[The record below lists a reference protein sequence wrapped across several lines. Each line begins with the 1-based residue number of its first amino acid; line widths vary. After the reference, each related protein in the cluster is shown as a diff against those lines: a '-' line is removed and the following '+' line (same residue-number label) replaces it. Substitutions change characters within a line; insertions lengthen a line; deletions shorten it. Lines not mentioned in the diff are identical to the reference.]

1 MGEARLSHNLQE
13 AASEDRAPLD
23 LDSDDLKALLALD
36 RDGWLEEIPLIR
48 EHYARFGDRMP
59 QALLDELD
67 QLEERLKAS

>member
-1 MGEARLSHNLQE
+1 MPAQGALDTSG
-13 AASEDRAPLD
+13 LD